1 MNEGKVGKAS
11 LSIKTLAVVV
21 LMVTVAVVGGFFA
34 GYLIGQSSTVAGTNT
49 GLTFIDDYDRIVTLK
64 NGFAKRVIS
73 IAPTPTEILFA
84 IGAGDLVIAVD
95 EYSDYP
101 AEAADLPKVGNAF
114 SLDTELIVSMKP
126 DIVICSDLVPSGID
140 AIENN
145 GIPYMIVAARTVESA
160 LNSIKLVGYVTNHSA
175 EASALVASLETRMHA
190 ITNLTLVPNV
200 EHPRVYLEY
209 DSDESN
215 YYTFGPGSFGNDLIR
230 LAGGTNVGEGLLSE
244 YPAVDDEF
252 VIGANPE
259 IIVYCTNPWTT
270 VTNET
275 FKNRSGWA
283 DIDAVKND
291 SIFSIETNLVARY
304 GPRLIDGL
312 EELTRI
318 IHPELFV

>member
-1 MNEGKVGKAS
+1 MNDDKVGRAS
-11 LSIKTLAVVV
+11 VSIKTITVV
-21 LMVTVAVVGGFFA
+21 LLMVAVAVVGGFFA
-34 GYLIGQSSTVAGTNT
+34 GYIVGQSSPVTNTNT
-49 GLTFIDDYDRIVTLK
+49 GLTFVDDYDRIVTLK

-101 AEAADLPKVGNAF
+101 PEAASLPKVGNAF
-114 SLDTELIVSMKP
+114 SLDTELIISMKP
-126 DIVICSDLVPSGID
+126 DLVICSDLVPSGIE

-145 GIPYMIVAARTVESA
+145 GIPYMIVAARTVEDA
-160 LNSIKLVGYVTNHSA
+160 LHSIELVGYVTNHSA
-175 EASALVASLETRMHA
+175 EASALVASLEARMHA
-190 ITNLTLVPNV
+190 ITNLTLAPNV
-200 EHPRVYLEY
+200 AHPKVYLEY
-209 DSDESN
+209 DCYESN

-230 LAGGTNVGEGLLSE
+230 LAGGTNIGECLLSE

-259 IIVYCTNPWTT
+259 IIVYCTNPWTS

-275 FKNRSGWA
+275 FKNRSGWG
-283 DIDAVKND
+283 DIEAVKNGN
-291 SIFSIETNLVARY
+291 IFPIETNLVVRY

-312 EELTRI
+312 EELARI
-318 IHPELFV
+318 IHPELFP